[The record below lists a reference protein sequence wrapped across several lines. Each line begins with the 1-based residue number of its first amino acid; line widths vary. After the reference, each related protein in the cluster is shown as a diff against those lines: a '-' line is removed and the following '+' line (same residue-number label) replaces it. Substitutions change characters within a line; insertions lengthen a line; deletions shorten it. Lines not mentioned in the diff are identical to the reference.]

1 MLGGVFLATKLAW
14 KMIGHCFNGNFF
26 STFCVHMLWLSIF
39 CQSLSS
45 FFLLKKYWHSQMSVG
60 ETKRIQY
67 LTLQSEREWEKLQ
80 TLSTFLSG
88 SKAFDLISYFYK
100 VLHLWILKQLPTYKA
115 THYSE
120 CCFCYNKIFYYTIA
134 FSNKANENDSKLILS
149 KNKKDWNN
157 QPNYLQ
163 APFYILPSVC
173 LFVLF
178 LLLYLSPISLSVS
191 RPVGV
196 IDIGTAAHRR
206 AAAGGQRI

>member
-1 MLGGVFLATKLAW
+1 MFKNEKLLIFINGKSISEIFLQAYFLLCIMLGGVFLATKLAW

-120 CCFCYNKIFYYTIA
+120 CF
-134 FSNKANENDSKLILS
+134 
-149 KNKKDWNN
+149 
-157 QPNYLQ
+157 
-163 APFYILPSVC
+163 
-173 LFVLF
+173 F
-178 LLLYLSPISLSVS
+178 LL
-191 RPVGV
+191 
-196 IDIGTAAHRR
+196 
-206 AAAGGQRI
+206 Q